1 MSASIFDQK
10 AGRLR
15 RIRAARSG
23 GDRFLHA
30 RALHDCLE
38 RLADMS
44 RRFESVLVITDH
56 PHTLVAALEA
66 ALPDAKVTASDP
78 ADLSQLV
85 PGSFDLCVSIGEL
98 ETSDDLSTAAFVRRH
113 LLASGGL
120 LLGAIIGG
128 DSLPLLRS
136 AMLAADQAGGGASP
150 RVHPSINGPSLS
162 ALLSSAGLVDPV
174 IEIDRIDVRYASFG
188 QLVSDLRAI
197 GCTNIL
203 TQRSRR
209 PMTRTQLEI
218 AKRAF
223 LGGGTQATERFE
235 LLHFTAWAPQGDVAT
250 TN

>member
-188 QLVSDLRAI
+188 QLVSDLRAM

>member
-188 QLVSDLRAI
+188 QLVSDLRAM

-235 LLHFTAWAPQGDVAT
+235 LFHFTAWAPQGDVAT